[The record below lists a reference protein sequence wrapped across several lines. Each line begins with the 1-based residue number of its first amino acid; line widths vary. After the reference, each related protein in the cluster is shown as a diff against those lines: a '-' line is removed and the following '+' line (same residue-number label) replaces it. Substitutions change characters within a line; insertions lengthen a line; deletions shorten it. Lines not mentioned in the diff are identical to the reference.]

1 MFQKQDTPGVNSHIK
16 TETFER
22 EMRKIRMNVKDDSWV
37 SRTMT
42 FLNKVTLLLEDTRK
56 TMTDK
61 KLIKLCMRSV
71 EPFRLCKRMYGL
83 M

>member
-16 TETFER
+16 IDTFER
-22 EMRKIRMNVKDDSWV
+22 EMRRIRMDMNDDSWV

-42 FLNKVTLLLEDTRK
+42 FLKKITLLLEDTRE

-61 KLIKLCMRSV
+61 K
-71 EPFRLCKRMYGL
+71 
-83 M
+83 